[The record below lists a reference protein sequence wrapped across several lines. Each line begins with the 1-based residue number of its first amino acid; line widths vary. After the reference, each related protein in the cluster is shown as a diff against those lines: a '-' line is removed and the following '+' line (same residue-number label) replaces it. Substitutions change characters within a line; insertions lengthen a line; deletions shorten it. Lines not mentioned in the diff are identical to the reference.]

1 MGLEP
6 RDAVLQGQ
14 GCGDVT
20 QLQLQRSLPHGHP
33 GRDSLALGI
42 DPLRGPLSAPTEGG
56 SGPQAVQDSQ
66 MGGPDPFLFP
76 RVRPGCAVGEGK
88 FSSEPSSL
96 LSSSMGW
103 DRRGLH
109 GDRGLTKC
117 L

>member
-66 MGGPDPFLFP
+66 MGALI
-76 RVRPGCAVGEGK
+76 
-88 FSSEPSSL
+88 PSSSPGSDQDVQWGRGSLARSPL
-96 LSSSMGW
+96 LSW
-103 DRRGLH
+103 FHGL
-109 GDRGLTKC
+109 G
-117 L
+117 